1 MSPGTN
7 DSLYYTNSRQQ
18 DKKSIMSID
27 SFTTQSRTSTTFS
40 KPFTSYS
47 FVSSTTAGTN
57 LTLKIERMN
66 RATIKMLAKQ
76 FIQCQ
81 GQMEQSLKNAKLTMK
96 SKLTIPEMQ
105 MYLAGTDLQTVQLT
119 SLQNLLVAALLI

>member
-7 DSLYYTNSRQQ
+7 DSLYYSKSRHN
-18 DKKSIMSID
+18 DNKSVLSID

-66 RATIKMLAKQ
+66 RATIKMIAKQ
-76 FIQCQ
+76 IIQCQ
-81 GQMEQSLKNAKLTMK
+81 GQLEQSLKNVKLTMK

-105 MYLAGTDLQTVQLT
+105 MYFAGTDL
-119 SLQNLLVAALLI
+119 